1 MILKTCMQFTLKSVE
16 INKLEGNII
25 SWVQE
30 YEKYVT
36 EINWRGTIFLKN
48 VWQNILPIWREE
60 IIDMY
65 SDNPWFT
72 PHLQQHSLLGA
83 SMDNLDIW
91 MEW

>member
-36 EINWRGTIFLKN
+36 EIN
-48 VWQNILPIWREE
+48 
-60 IIDMY
+60 
-65 SDNPWFT
+65 
-72 PHLQQHSLLGA
+72 
-83 SMDNLDIW
+83 
-91 MEW
+91 